1 MRQITT
7 SFYYSVL
14 VVLAFLFSFQLFA
27 ADASNKFVVVLDAG
41 HGGKDPGAVSGK
53 NYEKDIN
60 LAVILHLGELIEKNH
75 ADVKVI
81 YTRKKDVYLT
91 LQERADIANN
101 AHADLFISV
110 HTNASKS
117 NTASGT
123 ETYTLGLTQSQSNL
137 DVAMRENSVILLED
151 DYKVKYAGFNPNS
164 PDSYIMFE
172 CIQDRYLEK
181 SVQFASD
188 VQTSFGKIGRKDKGV
203 RQAGFWVLHKT
214 AMPSVL
220 VELGYISNKEERDY
234 LMSADGR
241 IQTAKAVYESFAKFK
256 KEYDNKSGKQ
266 NFVNDKNKAVASAK
280 TVEKSTTKTTTEVNT
295 NKTENQK
302 LDTPAEETVFVPE
315 EPKKLSKEEELQ
327 TQQFLDKMK
336 AEANI
341 KENKPQPKIE
351 PIVETDSKSAIK
363 KEFNTPAQQVVEK
376 KTEVNKPSSSSTQP
390 TAENKKTEA
399 VAPTKKVEPTVI
411 KKETPTSTS
420 VASKTDTELIEYRLQ
435 LVALSKKK
443 ALTDPV
449 FKGLKVAVYE
459 EGGLYKY
466 TYGNT
471 GDYQKILATKKEIAS
486 KFPAAIIIA
495 FKNGQKIALQDAL
508 KNK

>member
-7 SFYYSVL
+7 SFNHSVL
-14 VVLAFLFSFQLFA
+14 VVLALFFSFQLFA
-27 ADASNKFVVVLDAG
+27 ADVSKNFVVVLDAG

-60 LAVILHLGELIEKNH
+60 LAVVLHLGELIEKNH

-220 VELGYISNKEERDY
+220 VELGYISNKEEREY

-241 IQTAKAVYESFAKFK
+241 IQTAKAVYESFTKFK

-266 NFVNDKNKAVASAK
+266 NFVNDKNKALASAK
-280 TVEKSTTKTTTEVNT
+280 ATEKPSTVNINTTE
-295 NKTENQK
+295 TEK
-302 LDTPAEETVFVPE
+302 LEIPTEKQVVVAEQ
-315 EPKKLSKEEELQ
+315 PKKLSKEEEIQ

-341 KENKPQPKIE
+341 KEDKPQPKIE
-351 PIVETDSKSAIK
+351 PIVQTDSKSAIK

-376 KTEVNKPSSSSTQP
+376 KTEVNKPISSSVQL
-390 TAENKKTEA
+390 TAEIKKTEA
-399 VAPTKKVEPTVI
+399 LAPPKKIEPSVV
-411 KKETPTSTS
+411 KKETTNISSGVT
-420 VASKTDTELIEYRLQ
+420 KTDTEVIVYKLQ

-449 FKGLKVAVYE
+449 FKGLKVDLYE
-459 EGGLYKY
+459 EGGFFKY

-471 GDYQKILATKKEIAS
+471 SDYQKILVAKKEIAS